1 MTRYSTGAI
10 ALHWL
15 IAFALAFE
23 LALGFAMPRGVE
35 GFALFQLHKSVGIAI
50 LALTLV
56 RLGWRLA
63 HPRPAP
69 LESGLAHAAAH
80 AVHVGFY
87 AFMILAPLTGWALV
101 SSAPVK
107 VPTVLFGIVPLPH
120 LPLPGSIN
128 ETIEEAHEL
137 LAWGGIALFLLH
149 VAGALRHEILL
160 RDRLL
165 ERMAPGGSRPLG
177 GLLALAVIALG
188 LGAFV
193 TIGGKGRGEDTDAS
207 PAPFEQASPATPQ
220 PEAAPSP
227 TEEASVAAED
237 EAGAVPVWT
246 IKPGGRLT
254 FKVGNGDAGAIEGSF
269 GKWQGAIAFDPDR
282 PETADIRITVDLAS
296 ASVGDATQ
304 DGMLAGEEFFAV
316 NRFGKAV
323 FSASSARQ
331 TAPGRY
337 TAKGTL
343 QMKGMTLP
351 QTISFRLTGEGLN
364 RKAQGSASISRTA
377 FGIGEGSAGETLDP
391 TVSVSFA
398 FEAYGKIPAN

>member
-50 LALTLV
+50 LALTVV

-69 LESGLAHAAAH
+69 LERGLAHAAAH
-80 AVHVGFY
+80 GVHVGFY
-87 AFMILAPLTGWALV
+87 AFMVLAPLTGWALV
-101 SSAPVK
+101 STAPVN

-128 ETIEEAHEL
+128 EMVEETHEL
-137 LAWGGIALFLLH
+137 LAWCGIALFLLH

-177 GLLALAVIALG
+177 GLLALGVIALG
-188 LGAFV
+188 IAAFLA
-193 TIGGKGRGEDTDAS
+193 IGSRQAPAS
-207 PAPFEQASPATPQ
+207 EAEALPPQAEQTAEAVLPEATPS
-220 PEAAPSP
+220 PS
-227 TEEASVAAED
+227 EEATATAE
-237 EAGAVPVWT
+237 EEPGAIPQWK
-246 IKPGGRLT
+246 IRPGGRLA
-254 FKVGNGDAGAIEGSF
+254 FSVGNGDAGTIDGSF
-269 GKWQGAIAFDPDR
+269 AKWQGAIAFDPDR

-304 DGMLAGEEFFAV
+304 DGMLAGDEFFAV
-316 NRFGKAV
+316 SQFGKAV

-351 QTISFRLTGEGLN
+351 QTISFRLAGEGLH
-364 RKAQGSASISRTA
+364 RKAQGSATIARTA
-377 FGIGEGSAGETLDP
+377 FGIGEGSAAESLDP
-391 TVSVSFA
+391 NVSVSFS
-398 FEAYGKIPAN
+398 FEADGTVPAN